1 MTRINARS
9 RAFAGTAG
17 NGSSASPKIIRD
29 AIMFILGVVVA
40 LFIVS
45 YNNFT
50 KLDNLEDLWDV
61 NGNVNGNS
69 HPNGQHGHPTMVSP
83 NSDASSRSTT
93 ATATATAKSTAAIPT
108 NEPTNS
114 PPTPAPTTAA
124 TFHPWPT
131 PTKPPPS
138 KPTDAPKEEEPIV
151 FIGATNPHH
160 HMNNDKDK
168 DDTSTSSSS
177 SALGH
182 QAHFCSAFHQHI
194 PTTTSIWTK
203 HTADLLNWTRHKFD
217 KFRNVWYFHD
227 WQLVLSHLVSADI
240 LQNSIKTL
248 PFHYWDKVEDVF
260 QIGYNRYQWLK
271 LKPKERK
278 LVPEPRPLVIL
289 VLGGSVTQGVQG
301 DGNPLIP
308 FGGWNH
314 RRESIHWPI
323 RLSWFILHSLGVYGA
338 GDLTKIVTLAHGG
351 ANTETG
357 IAIWDYSMYPDHLGI
372 PDVVINAYSTNDM
385 HVLSEKE
392 AERLGITLEESVLR
406 MNQKFIRTVLSSH
419 GNDSSCKRKPPL
431 LLYFDDYIGNEQKQL
446 FKTNAYSRAITTLSQ
461 HYGFGVISYAD
472 AARHFVYPNTKE
484 TWFSP
489 KEWPDRNIHPT
500 MGMHIVSTWIIA
512 FNFLHYATSF
522 CSMPQKEILENVES
536 TDPKLTWNYGY
547 NVSRLDGLQ
556 PLTNI
561 HRHIQLLTDDW
572 QIPDGPTIPSR
583 WVLPPELN
591 ETLTLENISQ
601 LYDEAAE
608 RVDTSATTCTEETH
622 GRQEKIRPC
631 FYGWIS
637 KLTMEENYIG
647 SEINATVYE
656 YIVSNDGWEGK
667 DDNNKPGFSALKA
680 DANFV
685 MEFKN
690 VTKPIQTLNFM
701 VMTSYGENW
710 EGTKMHVDSIIAK
723 GAQELNAGA
732 PSGSMDIL
740 GYHDKHTSETYR
752 HQLNLDSA
760 DGKGVQ
766 PGDSLRVSFKL
777 VGGSTFKIMG
787 MLFCPF

>member
-1 MTRINARS
+1 
-9 RAFAGTAG
+9 
-17 NGSSASPKIIRD
+17 
-29 AIMFILGVVVA
+29 
-40 LFIVS
+40 
-45 YNNFT
+45 
-50 KLDNLEDLWDV
+50 
-61 NGNVNGNS
+61 
-69 HPNGQHGHPTMVSP
+69 
-83 NSDASSRSTT
+83 
-93 ATATATAKSTAAIPT
+93 
-108 NEPTNS
+108 
-114 PPTPAPTTAA
+114 
-124 TFHPWPT
+124 
-131 PTKPPPS
+131 
-138 KPTDAPKEEEPIV
+138 
-151 FIGATNPHH
+151 
-160 HMNNDKDK
+160 
-168 DDTSTSSSS
+168 
-177 SALGH
+177 
-182 QAHFCSAFHQHI
+182 
-194 PTTTSIWTK
+194 
-203 HTADLLNWTRHKFD
+203 
-217 KFRNVWYFHD
+217 
-227 WQLVLSHLVSADI
+227 
-240 LQNSIKTL
+240 
-248 PFHYWDKVEDVF
+248 
-260 QIGYNRYQWLK
+260 
-271 LKPKERK
+271 
-278 LVPEPRPLVIL
+278 
-289 VLGGSVTQGVQG
+289 LGGSVTQGVQG

-338 GDLTKIVTLAHGG
+338 GELTQIVTLAHGG

-357 IAIWDYSMYPDHLGI
+357 IAIWDYSMYPDHMGV

-385 HVLSEKE
+385 HVLSEQE

-522 CSMPQKEILENVES
+522 CSMPQKTMLEHVESS

-608 RVDTSATTCTEETH
+608 RVDTAATTCTEETH
-622 GRQEKIRPC
+622 GRQEKVRPC

-667 DDNNKPGFSALKA
+667 DDKNKPGFLALKA

-752 HQLNLDSA
+752 HQLNLESA

-777 VGGSTFKIMG
+777 VEGSTFKIMG